1 MITLYQLL
9 GVSETAPMEEIEAAF
24 KIRASNEKD
33 EKRINQ
39 LRMASEI
46 LLDDQ
51 KRKKYDSDLANYRAK
66 QLLNSI
72 NTNYKVKENKE
83 EAKDTKFDPTKYED
97 MPKEEPVASNNA
109 APQNVES
116 QSEAG
121 TQKTVT
127 GPQVQTTAADEDDGV
142 EQEFVDNLKKE
153 YEAAQAK
160 QIETER
166 VMNSVKES
174 TEKYTDKVNKKLLKE
189 KQREEKRKLQEM
201 KDAYKEAY
209 VAELRKRGYNA
220 KYPWTRK
227 RIKNL
232 LITIVVTIL
241 VAVIAWQIP
250 AVRNPLI
257 EVYESNQFIKIFV
270 DIIIG
275 LFKSIFGI
283 FIKN

>member
-24 KIRASNEKD
+24 KIKASNEKD

-97 MPKEEPVASNNA
+97 MPKEEPVASSNP

-116 QSEAG
+116 QSSVSTAPKQVA
-121 TQKTVT
+121 TQMAPTE
-127 GPQVQTTAADEDDGV
+127 EDDGV
-142 EQEFVDNLKKE
+142 EQDFVDNLKKE
-153 YEAAQAK
+153 YEEAQAK

-189 KQREEKRKLQEM
+189 KQREEKRRLQEM

-232 LITIVVTIL
+232 LITIVATIL

-257 EVYESNQFIKIFV
+257 EVYESNQIIKIVV
-270 DIIIG
+270 DIVIG

>member
-24 KIRASNEKD
+24 KIKASNEKD

-97 MPKEEPVASNNA
+97 MPKEEPVASSNP

-116 QSEAG
+116 QSSVNTAPKQVA
-121 TQKTVT
+121 TQMAPTE
-127 GPQVQTTAADEDDGV
+127 EDDGV
-142 EQEFVDNLKKE
+142 EQDFVDDLKRE
-153 YEAAQAK
+153 YEEAQAK

-189 KQREEKRKLQEM
+189 KQREEKKRLQEM

-232 LITIVVTIL
+232 LITIVATIL

-257 EVYESNQFIKIFV
+257 DVYESNQIIKIVV
-270 DIIIG
+270 DIVIG

-283 FIKN
+283 FINN

>member
-97 MPKEEPVASNNA
+97 IPKEEPIASSDA
-109 APQNVES
+109 APQD
-116 QSEAG
+116 
-121 TQKTVT
+121 T
-127 GPQVQTTAADEDDGV
+127 GNQGAVSAAPKQVVAQETATDEDDGV
-142 EQEFVDNLKKE
+142 EQDFVDNLKKE
-153 YEAAQAK
+153 YEEAQAK

-232 LITIVVTIL
+232 LITIVATIL
-241 VAVIAWQIP
+241 VVVIAWQIP

-283 FIKN
+283 FIRK

>member
-97 MPKEEPVASNNA
+97 IPKEEPVASSDA
-109 APQNVES
+109 APQDTGNQGAVSVAPKQAVAQE
-116 QSEAG
+116 
-121 TQKTVT
+121 TVT
-127 GPQVQTTAADEDDGV
+127 DEDDGV
-142 EQEFVDNLKKE
+142 EQDFVDNLKKE
-153 YEAAQAK
+153 YEEAQAK

-283 FIKN
+283 FIKK